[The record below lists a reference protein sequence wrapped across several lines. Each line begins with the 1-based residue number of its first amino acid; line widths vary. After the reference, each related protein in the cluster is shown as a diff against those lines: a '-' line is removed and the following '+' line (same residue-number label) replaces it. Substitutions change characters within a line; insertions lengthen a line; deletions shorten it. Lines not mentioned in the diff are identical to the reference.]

1 MDARQQL
8 LFGKTSQESS
18 VPKTTPLDASSAA
31 SLGSMTPLK
40 LKTGSGLKQAFSVAK
55 PSEWVIESSMPNT
68 LAWLKGV
75 GGSFS
80 LPCLVSL
87 SQVLESGPV
96 HQRYFL
102 SEKACSGI
110 LRRAEKRGKELPA
123 QLRQA
128 LQAAAGALS
137 DAANPEGRTMLSST
151 QCVKVAQD
159 SG

>member
-8 LFGKTSQESS
+8 LFGKTSQECS
-18 VPKTTPLDASSAA
+18 PPRTTPLAASSADC
-31 SLGSMTPLK
+31 LGSMTPLK

-68 LAWLKGV
+68 LPWLKGV

-110 LRRAEKRGKELPA
+110 LRRAEKRGKQLPET
-123 QLRQA
+123 LRQA
-128 LQAAAGALS
+128 LQS
-137 DAANPEGRTMLSST
+137 VVDAANPST
-151 QCVKVAQD
+151 LTEPCSTKE
-159 SG
+159 

>member
-1 MDARQQL
+1 MEDRQQS
-8 LFGKTSQESS
+8 LFGKTSQEFSA
-18 VPKTTPLDASSAA
+18 PRTTPSAASSAA

-55 PSEWVIESSMPNT
+55 PSEWVIESSMPSI
-68 LAWLKGV
+68 LPWLKGV

-110 LRRAEKRGKELPA
+110 LRRAEKRGKALPDA
-123 QLRQA
+123 LRNA
-128 LQAAAGALS
+128 LQAVV
-137 DAANPEGRTMLSST
+137 DASSRTTLTEQCST
-151 QCVKVAQD
+151 KE
-159 SG
+159 

>member
-8 LFGKTSQESS
+8 LFGKTSPECS
-18 VPKTTPLDASSAA
+18 PPRTTPLAASSADF
-31 SLGSMTPLK
+31 LGSMTPLK

-68 LAWLKGV
+68 LPWLKGV

-110 LRRAEKRGKELPA
+110 LRRAEKRGKQLPET
-123 QLRQA
+123 LRQA
-128 LQAAAGALS
+128 LQS
-137 DAANPEGRTMLSST
+137 VVDAANPST
-151 QCVKVAQD
+151 LTEPCSTKE
-159 SG
+159 

>member
-8 LFGKTSQESS
+8 LFGKMSQECAA
-18 VPKTTPLDASSAA
+18 PKTTPSAASSAD

-40 LKTGSGLKQAFSVAK
+40 LKAGSGLKQAFLVAK
-55 PSEWVIESSMPNT
+55 PSEWVIESLMPNT
-68 LAWLKGV
+68 LEWLKGV
-75 GGSFS
+75 GECFS

-110 LRRAEKRGKELPA
+110 LRRAEKRGKQLPEA
-123 QLRQA
+123 LRDA
-128 LQAAAGALS
+128 LQAVVESAS
-137 DAANPEGRTMLSST
+137 RTTST
-151 QCVKVAQD
+151 ELPSTKA
-159 SG
+159 